1 VIKLIFK
8 ENAMI
13 ERRRLGLTNI
23 EVSLLGIG
31 TLTMS
36 PMQRHLSVEDGA
48 EVILAALSKGVTFI
62 DTAQM
67 YGSYPQL
74 AAALKCWRSAR
85 PVVASKSAARTYD
98 VMKQAV
104 EDCLQQTG
112 LQQIDIFLLHAVRD
126 SEDLESRSEALACLK
141 ECRKNGLI
149 KAIGASSHSARTI
162 EILARHDDIEILHP
176 MYNRDGIGILD
187 ASLDQMTAIL
197 RAARLAGKGVYAMK
211 PLGGGHLRNDAQAAL
226 NWIFSSDAVDAVVVG
241 MTSLDEVEMNSSIA
255 QKIEIAPEFAH
266 RVAGQPRKLFINS
279 MICQNCSACVK
290 ACQQLALK
298 AGMKNVE
305 VDHSRCVLCGYCAPV
320 CPKFAIRIV

>member
-1 VIKLIFK
+1 
-8 ENAMI
+8 MI
-13 ERRRLGLTNI
+13 EKRRLGATGI

-36 PMQRHLSVEDGA
+36 PMQRNLSVEEGA

-74 AAALKCWRSAR
+74 AEALKCWKSTR
-85 PVVASKSAARTYD
+85 PVVASKSAAKSRD
-98 VMKQAV
+98 AMKQAV
-104 EDCLQQTG
+104 EECLRQTG
-112 LQQIDIFLLHAVRD
+112 LAQVDIFLLHAVRD
-126 SEDLESRSEALACLK
+126 REDLESRSEALECLK
-141 ECRKNGLI
+141 EFRNAGVV
-149 KAIGASSHSARTI
+149 KAIGASSHSAKTI
-162 EILARHDDIEILHP
+162 EILAEHQDIEILHP

-187 ASLDQMTAIL
+187 ASLDEMTAIL
-197 RAARLAGKGVYAMK
+197 RKARQAGKGVYAMK

-241 MTSLDEVEMNSSIA
+241 MTSINEVEMNSSIA
-255 QKIEIAPEFAH
+255 QKIEVSAEFAH
-266 RVAGQPRKLFINS
+266 RVAGQPRRLFINS
-279 MICQNCSACVK
+279 MICQNCGACVK

-298 AGMKNVE
+298 VGDKCVE